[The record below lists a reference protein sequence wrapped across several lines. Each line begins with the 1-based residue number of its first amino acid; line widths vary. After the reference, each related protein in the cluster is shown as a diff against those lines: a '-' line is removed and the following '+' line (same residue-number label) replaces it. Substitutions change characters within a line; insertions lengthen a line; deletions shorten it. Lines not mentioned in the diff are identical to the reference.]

1 MAESTDEGEAAVTAT
16 LVFGA
21 TYCVTVNEP
30 FTYEV
35 GLYEVDVPPEQ

>member
-1 MAESTDEGEAAVTAT
+1 VAEFTDEGDAAVTAT
-16 LVFGA
+16 LVVAG
-21 TYCVTVNEP
+21 VTVNEP